1 MVVLAIS
8 QVVGTV
14 GVGIAPSIGVLLA
27 EEVTS
32 SETWAGLAR
41 TASTLG
47 AAFLGLPLGMLAAR
61 FGRRAALAS
70 GWWVS
75 AVGAGVLIAAAQWSL
90 TVPMFLGLLFIGAG
104 TATSLQS
111 RFAATDRARPQDQAK
126 ALALIVWVGTL
137 GMVLG
142 PNLGVP
148 GGVIGEATG
157 LTVFAGAF
165 AIAAVC
171 LAVAGLLVFVFLRPD
186 PLAGRS
192 EEVRLAGKSGAGL
205 VRTPLRERARG
216 AVDELRYN
224 RPARTA
230 VIAVVTAQV
239 VMVSVMTMTPV
250 HVSHQGGSVEFVGV
264 TISLHILGMYAL
276 APVVG
281 LVTDR
286 IGHRATIGIGIVIF
300 GASLTVGAVSPESP
314 AAVVTSLI
322 LLGVGWS
329 FVNVAG
335 SALFSRAVPDEN
347 RATAQGGVDALS
359 NLCGAVAAFASGPL
373 MAVTSFRVLCIIAMV
388 VLVPLIIITVA
399 RTENKVAPGARSDG

>member
-1 MVVLAIS
+1 MIVLVVS

-61 FGRRAALAS
+61 FGRRVALAS

-75 AVGAGVLIAAAQWSL
+75 ALGAAILIAAAQWSL

-148 GGVIGEATG
+148 GGAIGEVTG

-165 AIAAVC
+165 AIAVVC
-171 LAVAGLLVFVFLRPD
+171 LAVAGLVVFAFLRPD

-192 EEVRLAGKSGAGL
+192 AEVRQAGKSGAGL

-216 AVDELRYN
+216 AVVELRYN

-250 HVSHQGGSVEFVGV
+250 HISHHGGSVEFVGV

-276 APVVG
+276 APLVG

-286 IGHRATIGIGIVIF
+286 IGHRATIGIGIMIF
-300 GASLTVGAVSPESP
+300 GVSLTAGAVSPEKP
-314 AAVVTSLI
+314 QAVVISLI

-335 SALFSRAVPDEN
+335 SALFSEAVPDEN

-373 MAVTSFRVLCIIAMV
+373 MAVTSFRLLCIIAMV
-388 VLVPLIIITVA
+388 VLIPLVIITAAHSRDRVA
-399 RTENKVAPGARSDG
+399 LGVGSNG

>member
-1 MVVLAIS
+1 MVVLVIS

-75 AVGAGVLIAAAQWSL
+75 ALGAAILIAAAQWSL

-104 TATSLQS
+104 TVTSLQS
-111 RFAATDRARPQDQAK
+111 RFAATDRARPQNQAK

-148 GGVIGEATG
+148 GGAIGEVTG

-171 LAVAGLLVFVFLRPD
+171 LAVAGLVVFVFLRPD

-192 EEVRLAGKSGAGL
+192 PEVRQAGKSGAGL

-216 AVDELRYN
+216 AVVELRYN

-239 VMVSVMTMTPV
+239 VMVSVMTMTPA
-250 HVSHQGGSVEFVGV
+250 HVSHHGGSVEFVGM

-276 APVVG
+276 APLVG
-281 LVTDR
+281 LITDR
-286 IGHRATIGIGIVIF
+286 VGHRATVGIGIVVF
-300 GASLTVGAVSPESP
+300 GVSLTVGAVSPERP
-314 AAVVTSLI
+314 AAVVASLI

-335 SALFSRAVPDEN
+335 SALFSQVVPDEN

-373 MAVTSFRVLCIIAMV
+373 MALTSFRLLCIIAMV
-388 VLVPLIIITVA
+388 VLVPLIIVTVTQSDEKTA
-399 RTENKVAPGARSDG
+399 QGSRSDG